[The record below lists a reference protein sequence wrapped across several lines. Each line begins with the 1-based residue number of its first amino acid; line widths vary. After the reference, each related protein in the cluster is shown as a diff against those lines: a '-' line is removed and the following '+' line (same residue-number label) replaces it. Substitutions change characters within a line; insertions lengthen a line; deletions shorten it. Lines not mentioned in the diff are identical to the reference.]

1 MRSRVLNLLAVL
13 LFAASWPLVQLAAQP
28 RDTLTIAHPVEPP
41 HLDPTTHVAGSI
53 REVVYANVYE
63 GLTLIDRD
71 GNPYAALAESW
82 TISADGLVYTF
93 RLRRGVKFHDGTD
106 FDSAI
111 VRFTLDRARGPNS
124 VNANKRIFEP
134 IQAIETPDSHTVVLR
149 LSRPVGSFL
158 YDLGSA
164 DAAMVAPASAE
175 ENRNRPVGTG
185 PFLFRQWVR
194 GDRVEL
200 ARNPNYWGTP
210 ARLSAVTFRFMSDA
224 QAQVAAL
231 RTGAVD
237 VVPNLGAPELL
248 AEFRADRNFQV
259 VVGLTEGEVVL
270 AMNHRRPP
278 FNDVRVRRAIAH
290 ALDRAAINEG
300 AVAGNGRLIGTHYPP
315 HYPDYVDLTQQS
327 RYDVAQARAL
337 LREAGQGSG
346 FQARLILPPFPYA
359 RRSGE
364 IIQAMLAEVGI
375 RTNILVYQG
384 PQWLSEVFRNFDYE
398 MTVIAHTEPFDFPN
412 YARPDWYIGYTNPA
426 YRQVIEQ
433 WQASTDAAARSRL
446 AQQAQRMLADDAVVG
461 FLFQLPQ
468 VAVMRRGVN
477 GWWQNRPVQSNDVTR
492 VFWQE

>member
-1 MRSRVLNLLAVL
+1 MIRRVLKAAAVALLA
-13 LFAASWPLVQLAAQP
+13 AIWAHGGPLAQP
-28 RDTLTIAHPVEPP
+28 RDTLTVAHPVEPP

-53 REVVYANVYE
+53 REVVYANVFE

-71 GNPYAALAESW
+71 GNPYPALAESW
-82 TISADGLVYTF
+82 TIAPDGLAYTF
-93 RLRRGVKFHDGTD
+93 RLRRNVKFHDGTD

-124 VNANKRIFEP
+124 VNANKRFFEP
-134 IQAIETPDSHTVVLR
+134 IHAIETPDSHTVVVR

-158 YDLGSA
+158 YDMGSA

-175 ENRNRPVGTG
+175 ENRNRPIGTG

-200 ARNPNYWGTP
+200 ARNPNHWGGAP
-210 ARLSAVTFRFMSDA
+210 RLASVTFRFMSDA

-248 AEFRADRNFQV
+248 AQFRADRNFQV
-259 VVGLTEGEVVL
+259 VVGLTEGEVIL

-290 ALDRAAINEG
+290 ALDRQAINEG

-337 LREAGQGSG
+337 LREAGHANG

-359 RRSGE
+359 RRAGE

-384 PQWLSEVFRNFDYE
+384 PQWLSDVFRNFDYE
-398 MTVIAHTEPFDFPN
+398 FTVIAHTEPYDFPN
-412 YARPDWYIGYTNPA
+412 YARPDWYIGYGNEA
-426 YRQVIEQ
+426 YRQVIAQ
-433 WQASTDAAARSRL
+433 WFAATDPQARTRL
-446 AQQAQRMLADDAVVG
+446 AQQAQRMLAEDAVVG

-477 GWWQNRPVQSNDVTR
+477 GWWQNRPVQANDVTR